1 MTQQLSVGVIGHV
14 DHGKTTLVKALTGT
28 ETDRLEE
35 EKRRGLTIV
44 LGFAYLQSEHGMIDL
59 IDAPG
64 HSDFVRTMISGATGM
79 DAALLVVAASE
90 GVMPQTI
97 EHLRI
102 AHYLGID
109 KVVVALTKTDLVT
122 DEVQRQAE
130 QGVRDLLASLDMQVQ
145 AIVPVAALE
154 GRGVDTLVTALDGLF
169 AHQSER
175 DSEGGFYLPF
185 DRVFTIQGFGT
196 VVTGTLRGGVL
207 RVDDEGML
215 APNGVPVRV
224 RGLEVH
230 GQSVD
235 QAFPGQRVAANI
247 RTSADVE
254 RGLALA
260 ASGRMAEAEFW
271 DARVTLGPEVSR
283 PLKNGQPLR
292 LLHGT
297 TETQVAIRLLDRDR
311 LGAGEEA
318 NVQFRLKEKAAAW
331 PRDRFILRTVSP
343 VETIGGGQFLNT
355 QAKRHRRFDEDVMAQ
370 MAAADGQ
377 DGDAALAA
385 HIAQAGMEGVLLVDL
400 AAQFSISEEA
410 ALRAAQDQGCL
421 ETAGRIFDGG
431 IVGDAAEKL
440 SAALTAWHEEQ
451 PMRRGVGQQVLLD
464 RARVP
469 NVIGQVAVE
478 ALSEVGSIVR
488 QDGLLR
494 LTGHDPLEHLGDARR
509 KYLDQLEARIKMAAM
524 KPPSLEELVAENP
537 KGKDLAELLIETGQL
552 IPLHDFKKTNLFL
565 FHRGVVDEAVE
576 ALRNAFPDGTG
587 FRAGEARQV
596 LDSTRKYMIPFL
608 TWLDRQGITKRDEDL
623 RQMVGRPGRVG

>member
-1 MTQQLSVGVIGHV
+1 MIRQLSVGVIGHV

-44 LGFAYLQSEHGMIDL
+44 LGFAYLQSQSGMIDL

-64 HSDFVRTMISGATGM
+64 HADFVRTMISGATGM

-90 GVMPQTI
+90 GVTPQTV

-102 AHYLGID
+102 AHYLGIN

-122 DEVQRQAE
+122 EDIQSQAE
-130 QGVRDLLASLDMQVQ
+130 QDAQDLLACLDMQVQ
-145 AIVPVAALE
+145 AVVPVAALE
-154 GRGVDTLVTALDGLF
+154 GRGIDALVAVLDGLF
-169 AHQSER
+169 EQQSARE
-175 DSEGGFYLPF
+175 SEGGFYLPF

-196 VVTGTLRGGVL
+196 VVTGTLRGGAL

-215 APNGVPVRV
+215 APSGAPVRV

-230 GQSVD
+230 GESV
-235 QAFPGQRVAANI
+235 AEALPGQRVAANI

-271 DARVTLGPEVSR
+271 DARVTLGPDVSR

-318 NVQFRLKEKAAAW
+318 NVQFRLKDKAAAW
-331 PRDRFILRTVSP
+331 PRDRFILRTVTP

-355 QAKRHRRFDEDVMAQ
+355 QAKRHRRFDDAVMAQ
-370 MAAADGQ
+370 MAAADSQ

-385 HIAQAGMEGVLLVDL
+385 HVAQAGMDGVLLLDL

-410 ALRAAQDQGCL
+410 ARQGAQDQGCI
-421 ETAGRIFDGG
+421 EASGRVFDGG
-431 IVGDAAEKL
+431 IVGDVSEKL
-440 SAALTAWHEEQ
+440 LAALTTWHEEQ
-451 PMRRGVGQQVLLD
+451 PMRRGLGQQVLLD

-469 NVIGQVAVE
+469 NGIGQVAVE
-478 ALSEVGSIVR
+478 ALSAAGNVVR

-494 LTGHDPLEHLGDARR
+494 LASHDPLAHLGEARR
-509 KYLDQLEARIKMAAM
+509 KYLDQLEGRLKEAAM
-524 KPPSLEELVAENP
+524 KPPSLEELVEENP
-537 KGKDLAELLIETGQL
+537 KDKDLAELLIEIGQL

-565 FHRGVVDEAVE
+565 FHRSVVDGAVR
-576 ALRNAFPDGTG
+576 ALRDAFPSGVS
-587 FRAGEARQV
+587 FRAGEAREV

-608 TWLDRQGITKRDEDL
+608 TWLDRQGITKRDEDM
-623 RQMVGRPGRVG
+623 RQMVEKPSRAG